1 MSVIALMLAVI
12 LTWPAKQSSQARKR
26 RQSVPTDLG
35 VLQMFWLFCN
45 AQQNIDGGAVDPN
58 DIKHLQMSQLRQT
71 GERIIVNPLG
81 QTDDREKGTGSTDEA
96 TTLRVA
102 LAPMSSAFDCSTKAV
117 VDQQDKLGPLA
128 RPGLWKR
135 LASWR
140 QVNKI
145 IHIHNK
151 RAG

>member
-12 LTWPAKQSSQARKR
+12 LTWPAKESSQARKR

-45 AQQNIDGGAVDPN
+45 AQQNSGGRAVDPN
-58 DIKHLQMSQLRQT
+58 DIKGLQMSQLRQT
-71 GERIIVNPLG
+71 GEQIIVNPLG
-81 QTDDREKGTGSTDEA
+81 QTDDREQGTGSTDEA

-102 LAPMSSAFDCSTKAV
+102 LAPISSASDCNNTKAV
-117 VDQQDKLGPLA
+117 VEQQEKLGSS

-135 LASWR
+135 LTSWR
-140 QVNKI
+140 QVNII
-145 IHIHNK
+145 IHVHND
-151 RAG
+151 RAV